1 MLPDH
6 FAPDPDVDAMTDTF
20 EKDRR
25 FASTLARGLSIMRA
39 FRASDDGLS
48 HMEIA
53 ERTGLPNATVS
64 RLTFTLRELG
74 YLSHAG
80 KNDRYRLGP
89 AALAIGNVATA
100 SVSFLETADE
110 PMQQLANETGT
121 LGLLAVRDSE
131 KMLLVKTWRPEKT
144 ASIWLE
150 PGHRI
155 PIFGSSSGMSVM
167 ACLNDAAFKAL
178 EPDDD
183 LRSFRQAGYEQ
194 LLARGFAIAPQ
205 DTRYAASVNAVSVPF
220 HVAEFGGPAA
230 FSCGALPAT
239 LNDDRMEHEVGPKL
253 RDTVRA
259 LETRTGR
266 SPALLKRG

>member
-1 MLPDH
+1 MSE
-6 FAPDPDVDAMTDTF
+6 TF
-20 EKDRR
+20 KKDRR
-25 FASTLARGLSIMRA
+25 FASTLARGLSVLRA

-53 ERTGLPNATVS
+53 ARTGLPNATVS
-64 RLTFTLRELG
+64 RLTYTLRELG

-89 AALAIGNVATA
+89 SALAIGNVASA
-100 SVSFLETADE
+100 SVSFLETASD

-121 LGLLAVRDSE
+121 LALLAVRDGE
-131 KMLLVKTWRPEKT
+131 KMLLVKTWRPART

-167 ACLNDAAFKAL
+167 ACLSDAAFSAL

-183 LRSFRQAGYEQ
+183 LRAFRQAGYEQ
-194 LLARGFAIAPQ
+194 LLGRGFAIAPK
-205 DTRYAASVNAVSVPF
+205 DTRYAATVSAVSVPF
-220 HVAEFGGPAA
+220 HAGEFGEPVA
-230 FSCGALPAT
+230 FSCGALPEM
-239 LNDDRMEHEVGPKL
+239 LKDDRMETEVGPKL
-253 RDTVRA
+253 RDAVRA

>member
-1 MLPDH
+1 MSE
-6 FAPDPDVDAMTDTF
+6 TF

-25 FASTLARGLSIMRA
+25 FASTLARGLSVLRV

-64 RLTFTLRELG
+64 RLTYTLRELG

-89 AALAIGNVATA
+89 AALAIGNVASA
-100 SVSFLETADE
+100 SVSFLESASD
-110 PMQQLANETGT
+110 PMQTLADETGT
-121 LGLLAVRDSE
+121 LALLAVRDGE
-131 KMLLVKTWRPEKT
+131 KMLLVKTWRPART

-155 PIFGSSSGMSVM
+155 PIFGSSSGMSVL
-167 ACLNDAAFKAL
+167 ACLSDAAFAAL
-178 EPDDD
+178 EPTDEM
-183 LRSFRQAGYEQ
+183 RAFRQDGYEQ
-194 LLARGFAIAPQ
+194 LVGRGFAIAPQ
-205 DTRYAASVNAVSVPF
+205 DTRYASTVNAVSVPF
-220 HVAEFGGPAA
+220 SAGEFGEPAA
-230 FSCGALPAT
+230 FSCGALPEA
-239 LNDDRMEHEVGPKL
+239 LNDARMETEVGPKL

-259 LETRTGR
+259 LEMRTGR
-266 SPALLKRG
+266 SPALLRRG

>member
-1 MLPDH
+1 MSE
-6 FAPDPDVDAMTDTF
+6 TF

-25 FASTLARGLSIMRA
+25 FASTLARGLSVLRA

-89 AALAIGNVATA
+89 AALAIGNVASA
-100 SVSFLETADE
+100 SVSFLETASD
-110 PMQQLANETGT
+110 PMQKLANETGT
-121 LGLLAVRDSE
+121 LALFAVRDGE
-131 KMLLVKTWRPEKT
+131 KMLLVKTWRPQNT

-155 PIFGSSSGMSVM
+155 PIFGSSSGMAVM
-167 ACLNDAAFKAL
+167 ACLSDAAFAAL

-183 LRSFRQAGYEQ
+183 LRSFRQTGYEQ
-194 LLARGFAIAPQ
+194 LLARGFAVAPN

-220 HVAEFGGPAA
+220 HAGEFGEPAS
-230 FSCGALPAT
+230 FSCGALPEMLGDA
-239 LNDDRMEHEVGPKL
+239 RMEEDVGPKL
-253 RDTVRA
+253 RDAVRA

>member
-1 MLPDH
+1 MICRDING
-6 FAPDPDVDAMTDTF
+6 DQMSETF

-25 FASTLARGLSIMRA
+25 FASTLARGLSVLRA
-39 FRASDDGLS
+39 FRVSDDGLS

-64 RLTFTLRELG
+64 RLTFTLVELG

-89 AALAIGNVATA
+89 AALAIGNVAAA
-100 SVSFLETADE
+100 SVSFLETANQ
-110 PMQQLANETGT
+110 PMQALANETGT
-121 LGLLAVRDSE
+121 LALMAVRDND
-131 KMLLVKTWRPEKT
+131 KMLLVKTWRPVDT

-155 PIFGSSSGMSVM
+155 PIHGSSSGMVVM
-167 ACLNDAAFKAL
+167 ACLSDAAFGAL
-178 EPDDD
+178 EAGDD
-183 LRSFRQAGYEQ
+183 LIGFRQAGYEQ
-194 LLARGFAIAPQ
+194 LLARGFAIAPN
-205 DTRYAASVNAVSVPF
+205 DTRYASSVNAVSVPF
-220 HVAEFGGPAA
+220 HAGEFGEPVA
-230 FSCGALPAT
+230 FSCGALPEI
-239 LNDDRMEHEVGPKL
+239 LNDDRMEYEVGPKL
-253 RDTVRA
+253 RDAVRA

>member
-1 MLPDH
+1 
-6 FAPDPDVDAMTDTF
+6 MTETF

-25 FASTLARGLSIMRA
+25 FASTLARGLSVLRA

-89 AALAIGNVATA
+89 AALAIGNVASA
-100 SVSFLETADE
+100 SVSFVETASD
-110 PMQQLANETGT
+110 PMQRLADETGT
-121 LGLLAVRDSE
+121 LALLAVRDGD
-131 KMLLVKTWRPEKT
+131 KMLLVKTWRPKET

-155 PIFGSSSGMSVM
+155 PIYGSSSGMAVM
-167 ACLNDAAFKAL
+167 ATLRDAAFDAL
-178 EPDDD
+178 EPDDA
-183 LRSFRQAGYEQ
+183 LRSFRQDGYEQ
-194 LLARGFAIAPQ
+194 LLGRGFAIAPP
-205 DTRYAASVNAVSVPF
+205 DTRYAATVNAVSVPF
-220 HVAEFGGPAA
+220 HAGEFGEPAA
-230 FSCGALPAT
+230 FSCGALPDM
-239 LNDDRMEHEVGPKL
+239 LDDTRMIGEVGPKL
-253 RDTVRA
+253 RDAVRA

-266 SPALLKRG
+266 SPALLRRG

>member
-1 MLPDH
+1 MLE
-6 FAPDPDVDAMTDTF
+6 MKWRLEGNLSETF

-25 FASTLARGLSIMRA
+25 FASTLARGLSVLNV

-89 AALAIGNVATA
+89 AVLAIGNVASA
-100 SVSFLETADE
+100 SVSFLEAASD
-110 PMQQLANETGT
+110 PMQRLANETGT
-121 LGLLAVRDSE
+121 LALLAVRDGE
-131 KMLLVKTWRPEKT
+131 KMLLVKTWRPSET

-167 ACLNDAAFKAL
+167 ACLSDAAFKEL
-178 EPDDD
+178 EPNDE
-183 LRSFRQAGYEQ
+183 LKRFRQAGYEQ
-194 LLARGFAIAPQ
+194 LLGRGFAIAPN
-205 DTRYAASVNAVSVPF
+205 DTRFAATVNAVSVPF
-220 HVAEFGGPAA
+220 HAGEFGEPAT
-230 FSCGALPAT
+230 FTCGALPEM
-239 LNDDRMEHEVGPKL
+239 LSDERMMHGVGPKL
-253 RDTVRA
+253 REAVRA
-259 LETRTGR
+259 LEIRTGR

>member
-1 MLPDH
+1 MSE
-6 FAPDPDVDAMTDTF
+6 TF

-25 FASTLARGLSIMRA
+25 FASTLARGLSILRV

-48 HMEIA
+48 HMEIV

-89 AALAIGNVATA
+89 AALAIGNVASA
-100 SVSFLETADE
+100 SVSFLEAASD
-110 PMQQLANETGT
+110 PMQRLANETGT
-121 LGLLAVRDSE
+121 LALLAVRDGD
-131 KMLLVKTWRPEKT
+131 KMLLVKTWRPVE
-144 ASIWLE
+144 AAAIWLE

-155 PIFGSSSGMSVM
+155 PIFGSSSGMAVM
-167 ACLNDAAFKAL
+167 ACLSDAAFSAL
-178 EPDDD
+178 EPDDA
-183 LRSFRQAGYEQ
+183 LTEFRQAGYEQ
-194 LLARGFAIAPQ
+194 LLGRGFAIAPK
-205 DTRYAASVNAVSVPF
+205 DTRFAATVNAVSAPF
-220 HVAEFGGPAA
+220 HAGEFGEPAA
-230 FSCGALPAT
+230 FSCGALPSM
-239 LNDDRMEHEVGPKL
+239 LCDERMKHVVGPKL
-253 RDTVRA
+253 RDAVRA

>member
-1 MLPDH
+1 MTE
-6 FAPDPDVDAMTDTF
+6 AMTP
-20 EKDRR
+20 KDRR
-25 FASTLARGLSIMRA
+25 FASTLARGLSVLRA

-64 RLTFTLRELG
+64 RLTYTLRELG

-89 AALAIGNVATA
+89 AALAIGNVASA
-100 SVSFLETADE
+100 SVSFLETASD
-110 PMQQLANETGT
+110 PMQALANETGT
-121 LGLLAVRDSE
+121 LGLLAVRDGE
-131 KMLLVKTWRPEKT
+131 KMLLVKTWRPERT

-155 PIFGSSSGMSVM
+155 PIFGSSSGIAVM
-167 ACLNDAAFKAL
+167 ACLSDAAFEAL
-178 EPDDD
+178 QPDDE
-183 LRSFRQAGYEQ
+183 LRAFRQAGYEQ
-194 LLARGFAIAPQ
+194 LLARGFAIAPR
-205 DTRYAASVNAVSVPF
+205 DTRYAATVNAVSVPF
-220 HVAEFGGPAA
+220 HAGEFGEPAA
-230 FSCGALPAT
+230 FSCGALPDM
-239 LNDDRMEHEVGPKL
+239 LSDERMEQEVGPKL
-253 RDTVRA
+253 RDAVRA

>member
-1 MLPDH
+1 MSE
-6 FAPDPDVDAMTDTF
+6 TF

-25 FASTLARGLSIMRA
+25 FASTLARGLSILRA

-89 AALAIGNVATA
+89 AALAIGNVASA
-100 SVSFLETADE
+100 SVSFLETASV

-121 LGLLAVRDSE
+121 LALLAVRDGE
-131 KMLLVKTWRPEKT
+131 RMLLVKTWRPERT

-155 PIFGSSSGMSVM
+155 PIFGSSSGMAVM
-167 ACLNDAAFKAL
+167 ACLSDAAFSAL

-183 LRSFRQAGYEQ
+183 LTAFRQAGYEQ
-194 LLARGFAIAPQ
+194 LLGRGFAIAPA

-220 HVAEFGGPAA
+220 HAGEFGEPAA
-230 FSCGALPAT
+230 FSCGALPEM
-239 LNDDRMEHEVGPKL
+239 LDDTRMEQEVGPKL
-253 RDTVRA
+253 RDAVRA

-266 SPALLKRG
+266 SPALLRRG

>member
-1 MLPDH
+1 MS
-6 FAPDPDVDAMTDTF
+6 DTF

-25 FASTLARGLSIMRA
+25 FASTLARGLSVLRA

-64 RLTFTLRELG
+64 RLTYTLRELG

-89 AALAIGNVATA
+89 AALAIGNVASA
-100 SVSFLETADE
+100 SVSFLETAGA

-121 LGLLAVRDSE
+121 LALLAVRDGE
-131 KMLLVKTWRPEKT
+131 KMLLVKTWRPENT

-155 PIFGSSSGMSVM
+155 PIHGSSSGLAVV
-167 ACLNDAAFKAL
+167 ACLSDAAFAAL
-178 EPDDD
+178 TPDEK
-183 LRSFRQAGYEQ
+183 LTVFRQAGYEQ
-194 LLARGFAIAPQ
+194 LLARGFAIAPK
-205 DTRYAASVNAVSVPF
+205 DTRYAATVNAVSVPF
-220 HVAEFGGPAA
+220 HAGEFGEPAS
-230 FSCGALPAT
+230 FSCGALPDM
-239 LNDDRMEHEVGPKL
+239 LDDTRMEQDVGPKL

-266 SPALLKRG
+266 SPALLRRG